1 MASKDLYNVFGS
13 NRNSG
18 AGQMTKKKTPRPTEN
33 THEHTSGSF
42 GGQNMVNQLEK
53 RDRLKQL
60 GDAARS
66 VGRMVIGATPGLL
79 AESVANRI
87 SSTGKGAVA
96 GAVAASAKPKKSV
109 VESARSRPTNQTA
122 ASTRR
127 VTTSNTRTATPIG
140 DRVSA
145 PLQNTPTGSAANI
158 SKGVPTTKGAV
169 VKTRAGDPVASTGGA
184 AGPKQ
189 MNPKKRSGGATR

>member
-1 MASKDLYNVFGS
+1 MANKDLYNVFGS
-13 NRNSG
+13 TRNSG
-18 AGQMTKKKTPRPTEN
+18 AGQTQMMKKKTPRSTEN

-79 AESVANRI
+79 AESMANRI
-87 SSTGKGAVA
+87 SRPGKGAVA
-96 GAVAASAKPKKSV
+96 GAAAGAAKPKKSV
-109 VESARSRPTNQTA
+109 VESARSRPTNQTE

-127 VTTSNTRTATPIG
+127 VTQVGTRQATPLNQV
-140 DRVSA
+140 DAPASA
-145 PLQNTPTGSAANI
+145 PRTG
-158 SKGVPTTKGAV
+158 GAV
-169 VKTRAGDPVASTGGA
+169 MKTRAGGPVASTGGA
-184 AGPKQ
+184 VGSKQ

>member
-1 MASKDLYNVFGS
+1 MANKDLYNVFGS
-13 NRNSG
+13 TRNSG
-18 AGQMTKKKTPRPTEN
+18 AGQTQMMKKKTPRSTEN

-66 VGRMVIGATPGLL
+66 VGRMVIGAAPGVL

-87 SSTGKGAVA
+87 SSTGKGAAA

-140 DRVSA
+140 DHVST
-145 PLQNTPTGSAANI
+145 PLKTGSAVMKN
-158 SKGVPTTKGAV
+158 
-169 VKTRAGDPVASTGGA
+169 RAGGPVAPVGGGVGA